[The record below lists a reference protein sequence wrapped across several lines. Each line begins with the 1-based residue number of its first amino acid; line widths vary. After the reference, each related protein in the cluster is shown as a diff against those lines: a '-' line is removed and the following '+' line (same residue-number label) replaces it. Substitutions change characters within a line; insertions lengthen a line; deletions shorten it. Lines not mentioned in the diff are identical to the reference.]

1 MLGRVFIN
9 MEKKWNAIMAV
20 FCILLTACTNSDNTD
35 TNQIIAETSET
46 ESVNSE
52 ISNSQTAHD
61 VESESSAHK
70 VYPANG
76 SVKKLL
82 SEFAVESRHLSES
95 GRDNAAKFIVNK
107 LQSRGWNVTQ
117 EEFPVYRYKDI
128 FSEPYNISENG
139 DSVGTGNNIIAELPN
154 FDRNKP
160 TLILSAH
167 YDTTKDNVGIIDNG
181 SGTAFLLSSGEWLS
195 DFDRDFNLRLVFFD
209 VEESRMYGS
218 KYYLEQLSDEERSKI
233 IADINFD
240 VIGGNHLSVGTVN
253 GFENALSIYL
263 ERLAKVESDLS
274 DKGSSS
280 DSDPFMH
287 WQIPAVTYIDL
298 SLPIDPCEN
307 SSYIDHVSD
316 ESFETLASQL
326 ADIINGFD
334 IDEFTAM
341 KNSQIKTDYNG
352 KNIDNIYKAMA
363 NISIKGFRTAKLY
376 TAVYEN
382 GISSCFCCDYASE
395 DGRSFTIRSLSEVGN
410 EDFSPLTGI
419 PSFEDCIN
427 QATNGEL
434 LVDKYVR
441 YSIIGNLSNDEL
453 MDVWSQMRQ

>member
-107 LQSRGWNVTQ
+107 LQSSGWNVTQ
-117 EEFPVYRYKDI
+117 KKFPVYRYKNI

-139 DSVGTGNNIIAELPN
+139 EPVGTGNNIIAELPN

-195 DFDRDFNLRLVFFD
+195 DFDRDFNLRLIFFD

-218 KYYLEQLSDEERSKI
+218 KYYLEQLTDEERSKI

-298 SLPIDPCEN
+298 SLPVDPCEN

-363 NISIKGFRTAKLY
+363 NISIKGFKTDKLY

-395 DGRSFTIRSLSEVGN
+395 DGRSFTIQSLSEVGN

-434 LVDKYVR
+434 LVDKYVQ

>member
-1 MLGRVFIN
+1 MK
-9 MEKKWNAIMAV
+9 KKWNAIMAV

-52 ISNSQTAHD
+52 ISNSQTAHNF
-61 VESESSAHK
+61 ESESSVHK

-82 SEFAVESRHLSES
+82 SEFAVESRQLSES
-95 GRDNAAKFIVNK
+95 GRDNAAEFIVNK
-107 LQSRGWNVTQ
+107 LQSSGWNVTQ
-117 EEFPVYRYKDI
+117 EKFPVYRYKDI

-298 SLPIDPCEN
+298 SLPVDPCEN

-363 NISIKGFRTAKLY
+363 NISIKGFKTDKLY

-395 DGRSFTIRSLSEVGN
+395 DGRSFTIQSLSEVGN

-434 LVDKYVR
+434 LVDKYVQ
-441 YSIIGNLSNDEL
+441 YSIIGNLSNSEL
-453 MDVWSQMRQ
+453 MDVWSQLRQ

>member
-1 MLGRVFIN
+1 MK
-9 MEKKWNAIMAV
+9 KKWNAIMAV

-46 ESVNSE
+46 ESMNSE
-52 ISNSQTAHD
+52 ISNSQTAHNF
-61 VESESSAHK
+61 ESESSVHK

-434 LVDKYVR
+434 LVDKYVQ